1 MRSNAPLRPPLADP
15 GTGVRGLKPAP
26 PLPPDMKVIVHGG
39 AGSPSDEPSDRQA
52 VLDSAAA
59 AGAATGDV
67 TDAVV
72 EAVRTLES
80 DPRFNAGVGSAI
92 QSDGV
97 ARTDAGL
104 MTDDRT
110 AGAACAM
117 PSVEHAVEVAR
128 AVKEETP
135 HVLVAGVHAVDLA
148 EAVGVETDVDLGTEE
163 TRERWAGEE
172 PPGSFDTDEHL
183 AFVNGRFGR
192 DDGSGDEGG
201 GAEHRPDHDTVG
213 AVARDGD
220 RIAAATSTGGRWC
233 ALAGRVGDVPQVGSG
248 FYATR
253 AGGASATGAG
263 EDIARVTLARRA
275 VDHLEAG
282 RSAAD
287 AAELSIEEFEDLTG
301 STAGVIVMAND
312 GDHGSAYN
320 SDAMQT
326 SVGRSEGER
335 DVTGRER
342 LGTANDGHGE
352 P

>member
-1 MRSNAPLRPPLADP
+1 
-15 GTGVRGLKPAP
+15 
-26 PLPPDMKVIVHGG
+26 MKVIVHGG
-39 AGSPSDEPSDRQA
+39 AGSPPDEPAERQA
-52 VLDSAAA
+52 VLDSAAE
-59 AGAATGDV
+59 AGAAADDV
-67 TDAVV
+67 TEAVV
-72 EAVRTLES
+72 AAVRVLES

-104 MTDDRT
+104 MTDDRA

-117 PSVEHAVEVAR
+117 PGVERAVDVAR

-148 EAVGVETDVDLGTEE
+148 EAVGVETSVDLRTPE
-163 TRERWAGEE
+163 TRERWAEE
-172 PPGSFDTDEHL
+172 SSSGSFDTEEHL

-192 DDGSGDEGG
+192 ERGEGGGDGSGAG
-201 GAEHRPDHDTVG
+201 PDHDTVG
-213 AVARDGD
+213 AVARDGG

-248 FYATR
+248 FYAAR

-282 RSAAD
+282 RTAAD
-287 AAELSIEEFEDLTG
+287 AAELAVEEFEDLTG
-301 STAGVIVMAND
+301 STAGVIVLRND
-312 GDHGSAYN
+312 GDRGSAYN

-326 SVGRSEGER
+326 SVGRSEGANEVSDRDRRNTNGER
-335 DVTGRER
+335 S
-342 LGTANDGHGE
+342 E

>member
-1 MRSNAPLRPPLADP
+1 
-15 GTGVRGLKPAP
+15 
-26 PLPPDMKVIVHGG
+26 MKVIVHGG
-39 AGSPSDEPSDRQA
+39 AGSPPDEPADRQA

-59 AGAATGDV
+59 SGAAAGDV
-67 TDAVV
+67 TGAVV

-80 DPRFNAGVGSAI
+80 DPRFNAGVGSAR

-104 MTDDRT
+104 MTDDRA
-110 AGAACAM
+110 AGAACSM
-117 PSVEHAVEVAR
+117 PGVEHAVDVAR
-128 AVKEETP
+128 VVKEETP

-148 EAVGVETDVDLGTEE
+148 EAFGVETGVDLLTEGT
-163 TRERWAGEE
+163 RGRWAEE
-172 PPGSFDTDEHL
+172 DPPESVDAAEHV

-192 DDGSGDEGG
+192 DEGRTG
-201 GAEHRPDHDTVG
+201 GNGAADRDHDTVG

-253 AGGASATGAG
+253 VGGASATGAG

-275 VDHLEAG
+275 VDHLERG

-287 AAELSIEEFEDLTG
+287 AADLAIEEFEDLTG
-301 STAGVIVMAND
+301 STAGVIV
-312 GDHGSAYN
+312 
-320 SDAMQT
+320 
-326 SVGRSEGER
+326 
-335 DVTGRER
+335 
-342 LGTANDGHGE
+342 
-352 P
+352 